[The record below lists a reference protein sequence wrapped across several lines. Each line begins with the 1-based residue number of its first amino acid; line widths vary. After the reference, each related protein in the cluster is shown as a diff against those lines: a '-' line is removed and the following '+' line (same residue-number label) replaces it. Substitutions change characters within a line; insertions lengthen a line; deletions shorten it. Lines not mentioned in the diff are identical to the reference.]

1 MFTIKKE
8 ITYVRDAVSFHPR
21 CYISLF
27 ISLFAKLQLR
37 YIMFWLMFLTI
48 LKNKTG
54 YLCQNSFL
62 IVYGWFERDFLFAF
76 SGLLV
81 TFACFLNVQ
90 SFLWIPSNLHS
101 ENSTPKPYEERI
113 IQPQRHPKDH
123 RYQCPRKCLEETD
136 GECG

>member
-8 ITYVRDAVSFHPR
+8 MTYVRDAVSFHPR

-37 YIMFWLMFLTI
+37 YTMFWLMFLTI

-62 IVYGWFERDFLFAF
+62 IVYGWLERDFCLLFQAF
-76 SGLLV
+76 
-81 TFACFLNVQ
+81 
-90 SFLWIPSNLHS
+90 
-101 ENSTPKPYEERI
+101 
-113 IQPQRHPKDH
+113 
-123 RYQCPRKCLEETD
+123 
-136 GECG
+136 